1 MKTSKMRHFKAKK
14 SGKFYLKPHF
24 HSTFCFR
31 NELNEFLGT
40 RKKKAPCHQDREANV
55 KIVVPGARVELAW
68 ISPNDFES
76 FASTIPPAR
85 HGKYYI

>member
-1 MKTSKMRHFKAKK
+1 MK
-14 SGKFYLKPHF
+14 
-24 HSTFCFR
+24 
-31 NELNEFLGT
+31 E
-40 RKKKAPCHQDREANV
+40 KAPCHQDHEANV

>member
-1 MKTSKMRHFKAKK
+1 MSFQSKKEWKILPKTAFSFD
-14 SGKFYLKPHF
+14 
-24 HSTFCFR
+24 FCFR